1 MPGDA
6 RTADGFAVEPIAADP
21 WVVSSLL
28 QKSIRRGDVDLA
40 QRAAFTFLSLKGSA
54 IWRRFLIVAFED
66 VGAGCPDTV
75 VETVAMCSDPGV
87 RKSAGGNV
95 AVALHLAQLLAKA
108 PKDRSS
114 DYLFCAA
121 KDHPSLYV
129 TRRACDTASIVGRL
143 GEVARPSLPLAE
155 RAANAWYASGIEC
168 GSELRVG
175 KGDLPA
181 LLQIF
186 RDLGAPSQL
195 VDATAT
201 AAKRTREPITVLVPL
216 IWLAAHA
223 KPVTV
228 AETVTPATRFVDGVP
243 MYALDKHTRLG
254 RDAIRRFAEE
264 NEPARKALEHHVPK
278 PARRDA
284 AYMAAFYAD
293 AVPVAKRLMWE
304 GTEAVEALGTEVD
317 FLKVGVPMEGI
328 QPLLEVFQSNLDR
341 LDELR
346 AEVFVRSQHA
356 GKAHG

>member
-1 MPGDA
+1 M
-6 RTADGFAVEPIAADP
+6 
-21 WVVSSLL
+21 
-28 QKSIRRGDVDLA
+28 
-40 QRAAFTFLSLKGSA
+40 KGSA
-54 IWRRFLIVAFED
+54 IWRRFMIIAFED

-75 VETVAMCSDPGV
+75 AETVAMCSEPGL

-95 AVALHLAQLLAKA
+95 AMALRLAELLAKA

-121 KDHPSLYV
+121 KDHPGMHA
-129 TRRACDTASIVGRL
+129 TRQACDASSMARRL
-143 GEVARPSLPLAE
+143 AAVADPALPLHE
-155 RAANAWYASGIEC
+155 RAAYAWYGSGIGGREM
-168 GSELRVG
+168 GVG

-186 RDLGAPSQL
+186 RDLGAPERL
-195 VDATAT
+195 VDATGI

-223 KPVTV
+223 KPVAV
-228 AETVTPATRFVDGVP
+228 AETATPATRLVDGVA

-254 RDAIRRFAEE
+254 REAIRRFAQE
-264 NEPARKALEHHVPK
+264 NEPVRKALEHHVPK
-278 PARRDA
+278 QARRDA

-304 GTEAVEALGTEVD
+304 GTEATEALGTEAD

-328 QPLLEVFQSNLDR
+328 EPLLEVFRSHLAH

-346 AEVFVRSQHA
+346 AEVFIRSRRQGSPDVR
-356 GKAHG
+356 